1 MRCVWISIRAAE
13 VGLLDLSAARLT
25 KGGCV
30 GEKIAFIGVGRMGS
44 GMAARLITA
53 GHELTIYDPVA
64 SAMASAAALGAR
76 VARSAADAAAVCTVV
91 MASVPGPADARET
104 ARLIADSPAVKIFV
118 DLSTSGPAAAQAIAA
133 LLAPRGIAAIDAPV
147 SGGVKGAAAG
157 KLAIMASGPAP
168 AMARVRPLLEIMGKV
183 YLLGEKP
190 GLGQTVKLANNLMSA
205 ASLAIAAEALAMGVK
220 AGVDPA
226 AMLDVLNAS
235 SGRNSATQ
243 DKIPKHVLNRRFDF
257 GFANALS
264 FKDVRLCLD
273 EAEALGVPMVVGA
286 AVRQMLSITHQIH
299 GAAADCTDLVKVVEN
314 WAGCQIGSTEE

>member
-1 MRCVWISIRAAE
+1 
-13 VGLLDLSAARLT
+13 
-25 KGGCV
+25 V

-44 GMAARLITA
+44 IMAARLIAA
-53 GHELTIYDPVA
+53 GHELTVYDPVA
-64 SAMASAAALGAR
+64 SATAPLVSLGAKAAGS
-76 VARSAADAAAVCTVV
+76 VADAAASSTVAMV
-91 MASVPGPADARET
+91 SVPGPADARET
-104 ARLIADSPAVKIFV
+104 ARAIADSPTLKVFV
-118 DLSTSGPAAAQAIAA
+118 DLSTSGPAAAQAIAF
-133 LLAPRGIAAIDAPV
+133 LLEPRGIAAVDAPV
-147 SGGVKGAAAG
+147 SGGVKGAVAG
-157 KLAIMASGPAP
+157 KLAIMASGAAR
-168 AMARVRPLLEIMGKV
+168 AMEQVRPLLEVLGRV
-183 YLLGEKP
+183 YVLGEKP

-235 SGRNSATQ
+235 SGRNSATV

-286 AVRQMLSITHQIH
+286 AVRQMLSITYQIH
-299 GAAADCTDLVKVVEN
+299 GAAADCTELVKVVED
-314 WAGCQIGSTEE
+314 WAGCRIGNTEE

>member
-1 MRCVWISIRAAE
+1 
-13 VGLLDLSAARLT
+13 VG
-25 KGGCV
+25 V

-44 GMAARLITA
+44 GMVARLIAA
-53 GHELTIYDPVA
+53 GHELTIYDPA
-64 SAMASAAALGAR
+64 AAATAPAAALGAKIASS
-76 VARSAADAAAVCTVV
+76 VADAASAVTVA
-91 MASVPGPADARET
+91 MASVPGPTEARDT
-104 ARLIADSPAVKIFV
+104 ARLIADSPTLKIFV
-118 DLSTSGPAAAQAIAA
+118 DLSTSGPTAAQAIAA
-133 LLAPRGIAAIDAPV
+133 LLAPRRIRAVDAPV
-147 SGGVKGAAAG
+147 SGGVKGAASG
-157 KLAIMASGPAP
+157 KLAIMASGPKP
-168 AMARVRPLLEIMGKV
+168 ALQRVRPLLDVLGKV
-183 YLLGEKP
+183 YELGEKP

-243 DKIPKHVLNRRFDF
+243 DKVPKHVLNRQFDF

-286 AVRQMLSITHQIH
+286 AVRQMLSITHQLQ
-299 GAAADCTDLVKVVEN
+299 GASADCTELVKVVEN
-314 WAGCQIGSTEE
+314 WAGCQIGGKEE

>member
-1 MRCVWISIRAAE
+1 M
-13 VGLLDLSAARLT
+13 
-25 KGGCV
+25 

-44 GMAARLITA
+44 GMVARLIAA

-64 SAMASAAALGAR
+64 TAMAPLVALGAKP
-76 VARSAADAAAVCTVV
+76 AGSPADAAAASAVA
-91 MASVPGPADARET
+91 MASVPGPADARAT
-104 ARLIADSPAVKIFV
+104 ARLIADSPTLKVFV
-118 DLSTSGPAAAQAIAA
+118 DLSTSGPAAAQAISAV
-133 LLAPRGIAAIDAPV
+133 LAPRGIAAIDAPV

-157 KLAIMASGPAP
+157 KLAIMASGPAV
-168 AMARVRPLLEIMGKV
+168 AVERVRPLLEVLGKV
-183 YLLGEKP
+183 FRLGEKP

-226 AMLDVLNAS
+226 AMLEVLNAS

-257 GFANALS
+257 GFANELS
-264 FKDVRLCLD
+264 FKDVLLCLD

-299 GAAADCTDLVKVVEN
+299 GSAADCTDLVKVVEG
-314 WAGCQIGSTEE
+314 WAGCQIGRTEE

>member
-1 MRCVWISIRAAE
+1 
-13 VGLLDLSAARLT
+13 
-25 KGGCV
+25 
-30 GEKIAFIGVGRMGS
+30 MGS
-44 GMAARLITA
+44 GMVARLITA
-53 GHELTIYDPVA
+53 GHELTIYDP
-64 SAMASAAALGAR
+64 MASALAPMAALGAR
-76 VARSAADAAAVCTVV
+76 VARSAADAAALCTVV
-91 MASVPGPADARET
+91 MISVPGPADARET
-104 ARLIADSPAVKIFV
+104 ARLIADSPAIKVFV

-168 AMARVRPLLEIMGKV
+168 AMARVRPLLEVLGKV
-183 YLLGEKP
+183 YELGEKP

-314 WAGCQIGSTEE
+314 WAGCQIGRKEE

>member
-1 MRCVWISIRAAE
+1 
-13 VGLLDLSAARLT
+13 
-25 KGGCV
+25 V

-44 GMAARLITA
+44 SMAARLIAA

-64 SAMASAAALGAR
+64 CATAPLAALGAK
-76 VARSAADAAAVCTVV
+76 VAGSAADAASSSTVA
-91 MASVPGPADARET
+91 MASVPGPADAR
-104 ARLIADSPAVKIFV
+104 AAAGAVADSPTLKIFV

-133 LLAPRGIAAIDAPV
+133 LLGPRGIAAVDAPV

-157 KLAIMASGPAP
+157 KLTLMASGPAQ
-168 AMARVRPLLEIMGKV
+168 ALERVRPLLEVLGKV
-183 YLLGEKP
+183 YVLGEKP

-243 DKIPKHVLNRRFDF
+243 DKIPKHVLNRQFDF

-286 AVRQMLSITHQIH
+286 AVRQMLSITHQSQ
-299 GAAADCTDLVKVVEN
+299 GAGADCTELVKVVEN
-314 WAGCQIGSTEE
+314 WAGCRIGGKEE

>member
-1 MRCVWISIRAAE
+1 M
-13 VGLLDLSAARLT
+13 
-25 KGGCV
+25 

-44 GMAARLITA
+44 IMAARLIAA
-53 GHELTIYDPVA
+53 GHELTIYDPAA
-64 SAMASAAALGAR
+64 SATAPLVSLGAK
-76 VARSAADAAAVCTVV
+76 VAGSVADAAASSTVA

-104 ARLIADSPAVKIFV
+104 ARAIADSPTLKVFV

-133 LLAPRGIAAIDAPV
+133 LLAPRGIAAVDAPV

-157 KLAIMASGPAP
+157 KLAIMASGAAR
-168 AMARVRPLLEIMGKV
+168 AMEQVRPLLEVLGRV
-183 YLLGEKP
+183 YMLGEKP

-235 SGRNSATQ
+235 SGRNSATV

-264 FKDVRLCLD
+264 FKDVRLCLE

-299 GAAADCTDLVKVVEN
+299 GAAADCTELVKVVED
-314 WAGCQIGSTEE
+314 WAGCRIGNTEE

>member
-1 MRCVWISIRAAE
+1 
-13 VGLLDLSAARLT
+13 
-25 KGGCV
+25 V

-44 GMAARLITA
+44 GMAARLVTA

-64 SAMASAAALGAR
+64 SAMAPAAALGAK
-76 VARSAADAAAVCTVV
+76 VAGSAAAAAAACTVV

-168 AMARVRPLLEIMGKV
+168 AMARVRPLLEVLGKV
-183 YLLGEKP
+183 YELGERP

-286 AVRQMLSITHQIH
+286 AVRQMLSITHQLH

-314 WAGCQIGSTEE
+314 WAGCQIGGKEE

>member
-1 MRCVWISIRAAE
+1 
-13 VGLLDLSAARLT
+13 
-25 KGGCV
+25 V

-44 GMAARLITA
+44 GMVARLITA

-64 SAMASAAALGAR
+64 SATTAVAALGAR
-76 VARSAADAAAVCTVV
+76 TARSAAEAAAQCAVV
-91 MASVPGPADARET
+91 MISVPGPADARET

-157 KLAIMASGPAP
+157 RLAIMASGPVP
-168 AMARVRPLLEIMGKV
+168 AMERARPLLEVLGKV
-183 YLLGEKP
+183 YWLGEKP

-243 DKIPKHVLNRRFDF
+243 DKIPKHVLNRKFDF

-286 AVRQMLSITHQIH
+286 AVRQMLSITHQIQ
-299 GAAADCTDLVKVVEN
+299 GAAADCTELIKVVES
-314 WAGCQIGSTEE
+314 WAECQIGRKEE

>member
-1 MRCVWISIRAAE
+1 M
-13 VGLLDLSAARLT
+13 
-25 KGGCV
+25 
-30 GEKIAFIGVGRMGS
+30 GEKIAFIGIGRMGS
-44 GMAARLITA
+44 AMAARLLAA
-53 GHELTIYDPVA
+53 GHELTVYDPVA
-64 SAMASAAALGAR
+64 TAVAPLAALGAK
-76 VARSAADAAAVCTVV
+76 VAGSAATAAARSAVA
-91 MASVPGPADARET
+91 MASVPGPADARAT
-104 ARLIADSPAVKIFV
+104 AALVADSPALRVFV

-157 KLAIMASGPAP
+157 KLAIMASGPAG
-168 AMARVRPLLEIMGKV
+168 AMERALPLLEVLGRV
-183 YLLGEKP
+183 FRLGEQP

-205 ASLAIAAEALAMGVK
+205 AALAIAAEALAMGVK

-226 AMLDVLNAS
+226 AMLEVLNAS

-286 AVRQMLSITHQIH
+286 AVRQMLSITHQVH
-299 GAAADCTDLVKVVEN
+299 GANADCTDLVKVVEN
-314 WAGCQIGSTEE
+314 WAGCQIGSKEE

>member
-1 MRCVWISIRAAE
+1 
-13 VGLLDLSAARLT
+13 
-25 KGGCV
+25 V

-44 GMAARLITA
+44 SMAARLIAA

-64 SAMASAAALGAR
+64 AAMAPLAALGATA
-76 VARSAADAAAVCTVV
+76 ARSVADAAAQSAVV
-91 MASVPGPADARET
+91 MVSVPGPAEARET
-104 ARLIADSPAVKIFV
+104 ARTIADSAAVEIFV

-133 LLAPRGIAAIDAPV
+133 LLAPRRIAAIDAPV
-147 SGGVKGAAAG
+147 SGGVKGAASG
-157 KLAIMASGPAP
+157 KLAIMASGPTP
-168 AMARVRPLLEIMGKV
+168 AMQRVRPLLEVLGKV
-183 YLLGEKP
+183 YELGEKP

-243 DKIPKHVLNRRFDF
+243 DKIPKHVLNRKFDF

-286 AVRQMLSITHQIH
+286 AVRQMLSITQQMH
-299 GAAADCTDLVKVVEN
+299 GAAADCTELVRVVEN
-314 WAGCQIGSTEE
+314 WAGCRIGGKEE

>member
-1 MRCVWISIRAAE
+1 ME
-13 VGLLDLSAARLT
+13 
-25 KGGCV
+25 
-30 GEKIAFIGVGRMGS
+30 
-44 GMAARLITA
+44 
-53 GHELTIYDPVA
+53 
-64 SAMASAAALGAR
+64 
-76 VARSAADAAAVCTVV
+76 
-91 MASVPGPADARET
+91 
-104 ARLIADSPAVKIFV
+104 
-118 DLSTSGPAAAQAIAA
+118 
-133 LLAPRGIAAIDAPV
+133 
-147 SGGVKGAAAG
+147 
-157 KLAIMASGPAP
+157 
-168 AMARVRPLLEIMGKV
+168 RVRPLLDVLGKV
-183 YLLGEKP
+183 YPLGEKP

-226 AMLDVLNAS
+226 AMLEVLNAS

-299 GAAADCTDLVKVVEN
+299 GAAADCTELVKVVED
-314 WAGCQIGSTEE
+314 WAGCRIGNTEE

>member
-1 MRCVWISIRAAE
+1 
-13 VGLLDLSAARLT
+13 VG
-25 KGGCV
+25 V

-44 GMAARLITA
+44 SMAARLIAA

-64 SAMASAAALGAR
+64 SATAPLAALGAK
-76 VARSAADAAAVCTVV
+76 VASSVADAVSSSTVA
-91 MASVPGPADARET
+91 MASVPGPVDARET
-104 ARLIADSPAVKIFV
+104 ARLVADSPALKIFV

-133 LLAPRGIAAIDAPV
+133 LLAPRGISAIDAPV
-147 SGGVKGAAAG
+147 SGGVKGAASG
-157 KLAIMASGPAP
+157 KLAIMASGPMT
-168 AMARVRPLLEIMGKV
+168 AMQRVRPLLEVLGKV
-183 YLLGEKP
+183 YELGEKP

-243 DKIPKHVLNRRFDF
+243 DKIPKHVLNRKFDF

-286 AVRQMLSITHQIH
+286 AVRQMLSITHQLQ
-299 GAAADCTDLVKVVEN
+299 GASADCTDLVKVVEN
-314 WAGCQIGSTEE
+314 WAGCQIGGKEE

>member
-1 MRCVWISIRAAE
+1 M
-13 VGLLDLSAARLT
+13 
-25 KGGCV
+25 

-44 GMAARLITA
+44 GMAARLIAA

-64 SAMASAAALGAR
+64 SAMAPLAALGAR
-76 VARSAADAAAVCTVV
+76 IARSAAEAAAASAVA
-91 MASVPGPADARET
+91 MASVPGPADALKT
-104 ARLIADSPAVKIFV
+104 ARQIADSAVEVFV

-133 LLAPRGIAAIDAPV
+133 LLAPRGICAIDAPV
-147 SGGVKGAAAG
+147 SGGVKGALAG
-157 KLAIMASGPAP
+157 KLAIMASGPAR
-168 AMARVRPLLEIMGKV
+168 ALERVRPLLEVLGKV
-183 YLLGEKP
+183 FQLGEKP

-226 AMLDVLNAS
+226 AMLEVLNAS
-235 SGRNSATQ
+235 SGRNSATV

-257 GFANALS
+257 GFSNALS

-299 GAAADCTDLVKVVEN
+299 GAAADCTDLVRVVEN
-314 WAGCQIGSTEE
+314 WAGCQIGGKEE

>member
-1 MRCVWISIRAAE
+1 VER
-13 VGLLDLSAARLT
+13 
-25 KGGCV
+25 
-30 GEKIAFIGVGRMGS
+30 IAFIGVGRMGS
-44 GMAARLITA
+44 AMVARLIAA
-53 GHELTIYDPVA
+53 GHELTIYDPVS
-64 SAMASAAALGAR
+64 SAMAPLAALGANL
-76 VARSAADAAAVCTVV
+76 ANSAADAAASSTVA

-104 ARLIADSPAVKIFV
+104 ARQVADSPTIKVFV
-118 DLSTSGPAAAQAIAA
+118 DLSTSGPAAAQAIAGM
-133 LLAPRGIAAIDAPV
+133 LAPRGIAAVDAPV

-157 KLAIMASGPAP
+157 KLAIMASGPVP
-168 AMARVRPLLEIMGKV
+168 AMQRVRPLLEVLGKV
-183 YLLGEKP
+183 YELGEKP

-220 AGVDPA
+220 AGVDPV

-243 DKIPKHVLNRRFDF
+243 DKIPKHVLNRKFDF

-286 AVRQMLSITHQIH
+286 AVRQMLSITNQIH
-299 GAAADCTDLVKVVEN
+299 GSAADCTDLVKVVES
-314 WAGCQIGSTEE
+314 WAGCQIGGIEE

>member
-1 MRCVWISIRAAE
+1 M
-13 VGLLDLSAARLT
+13 
-25 KGGCV
+25 

-44 GMAARLITA
+44 GMVARLIAA
-53 GHELTIYDPVA
+53 GHELTIYDPVT
-64 SAMASAAALGAR
+64 SALAPLAALGAR
-76 VARSAADAAAVCTVV
+76 VASSAADAAAASAVV
-91 MASVPGPADARET
+91 MASVPGPADAREA
-104 ARLIADSPAVKIFV
+104 ARSIAESPAVKVFV

-133 LLAPRGIAAIDAPV
+133 LLAARGIAAIDAPV

-157 KLAIMASGPAP
+157 KLTIMASGPAR
-168 AMARVRPLLEIMGKV
+168 ALERVRPLLEALGKV
-183 YLLGEKP
+183 YELGGKP

-226 AMLDVLNAS
+226 AMLEVLNAS

-243 DKIPKHVLNRRFDF
+243 DKIPKHVLNRKFDF

-299 GAAADCTDLVKVVEN
+299 GAAADCTELVKVVEN
-314 WAGCQIGSTEE
+314 WSGCRIGGKEE

>member
-1 MRCVWISIRAAE
+1 
-13 VGLLDLSAARLT
+13 
-25 KGGCV
+25 V

-44 GMAARLITA
+44 GMVARLIAA

-64 SAMASAAALGAR
+64 PATAPLAALGAR
-76 VARSAADAAAVCTVV
+76 VASSAADAAASSTVV
-91 MASVPGPADARET
+91 MVSVPGPADARET
-104 ARLIADSPAVKIFV
+104 ARMIADSSVAKVFV
-118 DLSTSGPAAAQAIAA
+118 DLSTSGPAAAQAIAV
-133 LLAPRGIAAIDAPV
+133 LLAPRGISAIDAPV

-168 AMARVRPLLEIMGKV
+168 AMARVRPLLDVLGKV
-183 YLLGEKP
+183 YELGEKP

>member
-1 MRCVWISIRAAE
+1 M
-13 VGLLDLSAARLT
+13 
-25 KGGCV
+25 

-44 GMAARLITA
+44 SMVARLIAA

-64 SAMASAAALGAR
+64 SAMAPAAALGAR
-76 VARSAADAAAVCTVV
+76 VATSAADAAASSAVA

-104 ARLIADSPAVKIFV
+104 ARLIAGSTKVKVFV

-133 LLAPRGIAAIDAPV
+133 LLEPRGISAIDAPV
-147 SGGVKGAAAG
+147 SGGVKGAASG
-157 KLAIMASGPAP
+157 KLAIMASGPAA
-168 AMARVRPLLEIMGKV
+168 AMQQVRPLLEVLGKV
-183 YLLGEKP
+183 YRLGEKP

-257 GFANALS
+257 GFSNALS

-299 GAAADCTDLVKVVEN
+299 GAEADCTDLVRVVEN
-314 WAGCQIGSTEE
+314 WAGCQIGGKEE

>member
-1 MRCVWISIRAAE
+1 
-13 VGLLDLSAARLT
+13 
-25 KGGCV
+25 V

-44 GMAARLITA
+44 GMVARLIAA
-53 GHELTIYDPVA
+53 GHELAIYDPV
-64 SAMASAAALGAR
+64 STTMAPLVALGAK
-76 VARSAADAAAVCTVV
+76 VAGSPADAAAGSAVA
-91 MASVPGPADARET
+91 MASVPGPAEARAT
-104 ARLIADSPAVKIFV
+104 ARLIADSNSLKVFV
-118 DLSTSGPAAAQAIAA
+118 DLSTSGPTAAQAISA

-157 KLAIMASGPAP
+157 KLAIMASGPAG
-168 AMARVRPLLEIMGKV
+168 AMERVRPLLEVLGRV
-183 YLLGEKP
+183 YRLGEKP

-226 AMLDVLNAS
+226 AMLEVFNAS

-243 DKIPKHVLNRRFDF
+243 DKIPRHVLNRRFDF
-257 GFANALS
+257 GFANELS

-299 GAAADCTDLVKVVEN
+299 GAAADCTALVKVVEN
-314 WAGCQIGSTEE
+314 WAGCQIGGKQE

>member
-1 MRCVWISIRAAE
+1 M
-13 VGLLDLSAARLT
+13 
-25 KGGCV
+25 
-30 GEKIAFIGVGRMGS
+30 GEKIGFIGVGRMGS
-44 GMAARLITA
+44 SMVARLIAA

-64 SAMASAAALGAR
+64 TAAATAAALGAR
-76 VARSAADAAAVCTVV
+76 AANSAADAAALCTVV
-91 MASVPGPADARET
+91 LASVPGPADARET
-104 ARLIADSPAVKIFV
+104 ARLIAESPTLEIFV
-118 DLSTSGPAAAQAIAA
+118 DLSTSGPAAAQAISA
-133 LLAPRGIAAIDAPV
+133 LLELHGIAAIDAPV

-157 KLAIMASGPAP
+157 KLTIMASGPAP
-168 AMARVRPLLEIMGKV
+168 AMRRVRPILEVLGKV
-183 YLLGEKP
+183 YELGEKP

-243 DKIPKHVLNRRFDF
+243 DKIPKHVLNRKFDF
-257 GFANALS
+257 GFSNALS

-286 AVRQMLSITHQIH
+286 AVRQMLSITQQMH

-314 WAGCQIGSTEE
+314 WAGCRIGAQEE